1 MPIGCGLISNEAT
14 GFTEAPRECDR
25 KAHTF
30 LCSFLV
36 IDSEM
41 QLSVKI
47 MDNIKKVKADLIAE
61 IEKRVSDRILEQT
74 NADLLI
80 KLINYAD
87 SLDEAINIAALGT
100 TYKRTGLHF
109 DKRLEKMSNTIKY
122 FKKNE
127 TLSFHTDDNKPTH
140 KLIIG
145 DNYEA
150 LQNLL
155 IQYRGK
161 VNVIYIDPPYGK
173 DSMGEFAATN
183 YNNAI
188 TRDNLLSM
196 LYPRLQLAKQLL
208 SDDGVIFCSI
218 DDKNQAYVKCLFDEV
233 MGEGN
238 FIACAPRKT
247 GAGDAATRSSSE
259 LRKPFD
265 YLLIYKRGNDTE
277 LQKKIVGEKEYKYC
291 DKLGNYKLDKFQA
304 SGSDATRKARPN
316 LYYPIYV
323 TKNSLLSLKKTEDC
337 IKTILPQKINGED
350 GRWMW
355 KPEKFEKD
363 KDDYLFCDGT
373 CIFRKTYYDEE
384 EDQNIYQVEKA
395 WIDGGEFRNAK
406 GTSDL
411 SEIISKN
418 IFKNPKPI
426 ALVEWCINLV
436 PKKDN
441 QIILD
446 FFGGSGTTGH
456 AVLDLNRSEKK
467 EGNLLEDSQEEGNR
481 TFILCQLNEKTET
494 TPNGIAYDVTSKR
507 LKRIMTGECYD
518 GSKDFK
524 WLEKNEPYGGNLDV
538 YEIGSVSN
546 FEWTEGKTPF
556 DVIDETLYGKEKFAT
571 VREKIEWVC
580 GNFDKTQKYLEKL
593 NEEE

>member
-1 MPIGCGLISNEAT
+1 MNATKASLIDE
-14 GFTEAPRECDR
+14 
-25 KAHTF
+25 
-30 LCSFLV
+30 
-36 IDSEM
+36 
-41 QLSVKI
+41 
-47 MDNIKKVKADLIAE
+47 IK
-61 IEKRVSDRILEQT
+61 KRVSDKILEQT

-80 KLINYAD
+80 KLINNAD

-109 DKRLEKMSNTIKY
+109 DKRLEKMSDTIKY

-127 TLSFHTDDNKPTH
+127 ALSFHTDDNKPTH

-161 VNVIYIDPPYGK
+161 VDVIYIDPPYGK
-173 DSMGEFAATN
+173 DSMGEFAQTN

-196 LYPRLQLAKQLL
+196 LYPRLVLAKQLL
-208 SDDGVIFCSI
+208 SEDGVIFCSI

-233 MGEGN
+233 IGEQN
-238 FIACAPRKT
+238 FIATAPRKT

-265 YLLIYKRGNDTE
+265 YLLIYKRGADTE
-277 LQKKIVGEKEYKYC
+277 LQKKIVGEKEYKYH
-291 DKLGNYKLDKFQA
+291 DEYGDYKLDKFQA

-316 LYYPIYV
+316 LYYPIYL
-323 TKNSLLSLKKTEDC
+323 TKDNRLVLVKSDDC
-337 IKTILPQKINGED
+337 VETILPSPVNGED

-363 KDDYLFCDGT
+363 KNRFLHYDGK
-373 CIFRKTYYDEE
+373 CIYRKTYFDEE
-384 EDQNIYQVEKA
+384 QDQNVYQVEKA

-406 GTSDL
+406 GTTEL
-411 SEIISKN
+411 NEILSKN
-418 IFKNPKPI
+418 VFKNPKPI
-426 ALVEWCINLV
+426 ALPQWCTNLV
-436 PKKDN
+436 PTKNDLL
-441 QIILD
+441 ILD

-456 AVLDLNRSEKK
+456 AVLDLNRRDVKYGDLLNEKIP
-467 EGNLLEDSQEEGNR
+467 EGNR
-481 TFILCQLNEKTET
+481 TFILCQLNEKTDT
-494 TPNGIAYDVTSKR
+494 TPNGIAYDVTAKR

-518 GSKDFK
+518 GTKDFEWIK
-524 WLEKNEPYGGNLDV
+524 KNKPYGGNLDV

-546 FEWTEGKTPF
+546 FEWSEGKTPF
-556 DVIDETLYGKEKFAT
+556 DVIDETLYGKEKFKT
-571 VREKIEWVC
+571 IKEKIDWVC
-580 GNFDKTQKYLEKL
+580 GNFDKTQSAVE
-593 NEEE
+593 NDEEWLKRIEEA

>member
-1 MPIGCGLISNEAT
+1 MLMPIRCELILIGAT

-47 MDNIKKVKADLIAE
+47 MDNIQKVKADLIAE

-80 KLINYAD
+80 KLINNAD

-127 TLSFHTDDNKPTH
+127 TLSFHTDDDKPTH
-140 KLIIG
+140 KLVIG

-218 DDKNQAYVKCLFDEV
+218 DDKNQAYVKCLMDEV
-233 MGEGN
+233 FGEGN
-238 FIACAPRKT
+238 FVANCIRTAK
-247 GAGDAATRSSSE
+247 AGGGHDSKFLAVEYDYVLFYAKEINNLKLNMQKLDVENDDKYKLSDAFIEERGKYY
-259 LRKPFD
+259 LRDMD
-265 YLLIYKRGNDTE
+265 YRGSYSKSLDYPIVLSNGKEIYAGGILGEPNTWRWSKDKLEWGIKNDFVVINE
-277 LQKKIVGEKEYKYC
+277 EKEKVYIKQYQYV
-291 DKLGNYKLDKFQA
+291 DNENKKRERYVPYRAILNFLN
-304 SGSDATRKARPN
+304 SEGSNDIT
-316 LYYPIYV
+316 
-323 TKNSLLSLKKTEDC
+323 
-337 IKTILPQKINGED
+337 
-350 GRWMW
+350 
-355 KPEKFEKD
+355 
-363 KDDYLFCDGT
+363 
-373 CIFRKTYYDEE
+373 
-384 EDQNIYQVEKA
+384 
-395 WIDGGEFRNAK
+395 
-406 GTSDL
+406 
-411 SEIISKN
+411 N
-418 IFKNPKPI
+418 IFKNKTFDFPKPI
-426 ALVEWCINLV
+426 SLVKHLLEITSNPGSL
-436 PKKDN
+436 
-441 QIILD
+441 ILD
-446 FFGGSGTTGH
+446 FFAGSGTTGH
-456 AVLDLNRSEKK
+456 AVLDLNKQD
-467 EGNLLEDSQEEGNR
+467 GGNR

-507 LKRIMTGECYD
+507 IKRIMTGECYD
-518 GSKDFK
+518 GTKDFK

-538 YEIGSVSN
+538 YEIDSVSN

-556 DVIDETLYGKEKFAT
+556 DVIDETLYGKEKFAS

-593 NEEE
+593 NEEK

>member
-80 KLINYAD
+80 KLINNAD

-109 DKRLEKMSNTIKY
+109 DKRLEKMSDSIKY

-127 TLSFHTDDNKPTH
+127 TLSFHTDDDKPTH
-140 KLIIG
+140 KLVIG

-233 MGEGN
+233 MGEENFAGCFPWRKRTAKSDVPFGISQDYEYVLCYAKSSDFEAGIEGGN
-238 FIACAPRKT
+238 RKYYET
-247 GAGDAATRSSSE
+247 DDFPGRPWRIHDMTKQTTA
-259 LRKPFD
+259 
-265 YLLIYKRGNDTE
+265 
-277 LQKKIVGEKEYKYC
+277 KE
-291 DKLGNYKLDKFQA
+291 
-304 SGSDATRKARPN
+304 RPN
-316 LYYPIYV
+316 SFFTMINPKNGDEYPCDPNRTWRITKETFQKYYDENEIVFPGDYDF
-323 TKNSLLSLKKTEDC
+323 LK
-337 IKTILPQKINGED
+337 IS
-350 GRWMW
+350 
-355 KPEKFEKD
+355 KPVARYFKD
-363 KDDYLFCDGT
+363 KDMEKAGDKFGQIAVSTKLPDNIGMSQDGT
-373 CIFRKTYYDEE
+373 KEMKELFN
-384 EDQNIYQVEKA
+384 NIPFA
-395 WIDGGEFRNAK
+395 FP
-406 GTSDL
+406 
-411 SEIISKN
+411 KN
-418 IFKNPKPI
+418 IKLLSFLIKISSNPNS
-426 ALVEWCINLV
+426 L
-436 PKKDN
+436 
-441 QIILD
+441 ILD
-446 FFGGSGTTGH
+446 FFAGSGTTGH
-456 AVLDLNRSEKK
+456 AVLDLNKQD
-467 EGNLLEDSQEEGNR
+467 GGNR

-518 GSKDFK
+518 GTKDFK

-538 YEIGSVSN
+538 YEIDSVSN
-546 FEWTEGKTPF
+546 FEWAEGKTPF

-580 GNFDKTQKYLEKL
+580 SNFDKTQKYLEKL